1 MNKKEIFNAHI
12 AHREQEV
19 FDYQV
24 NIDNY
29 RIAIDLAKQDPD
41 LSAFVE
47 QLENLLRTSIIEQKK
62 SKIML
67 EVAKKQIKELEDV
80 STN

>member
-1 MNKKEIFNAHI
+1 MINKELQIQAIEHRTQEIL
-12 AHREQEV
+12 E
-19 FDYQV
+19 YQV

-29 RIAIDLAKQDPD
+29 RIAIDLAKQDLD

-67 EVAKKQIKELEDV
+67 EVAQIQLRELDAIPQ
-80 STN
+80 S

>member
-1 MNKKEIFNAHI
+1 MNKLEILTQSI
-12 AHREQEV
+12 EHRTQEILE
-19 FDYQV
+19 YQV

-47 QLENLLRTSIIEQKK
+47 QLENLLQTSIIEQKK

-67 EVAKKQIKELEDV
+67 EVAQIQFRELDDIPQ
-80 STN
+80 S